1 MAYLGRTAAVSD
13 RPREPGQPSYT
24 AGRRIMKASAALR
37 KEVDSGD
44 CWKGFRP
51 GDWTTSINV
60 RDFIVRN
67 VTPYKGNE
75 DFLAGPSQRTK
86 AVWAK
91 LQPYF
96 ADERKKGVL
105 AVDAKTPSTL
115 LAHTAGYI
123 DQANEVI
130 VGLQTDQPF
139 KRAIFPYGGLRMV
152 EAGLK
157 AAGFEPD
164 PAVHK
169 AFTNYRKSHN
179 DGVFDAYTPEIMN
192 CRRSGIITGLP
203 DAYGRG
209 RIIGDYRRVALC
221 GVDRLLEAKR
231 SERAQI
237 DDMWPNDEIIRQ
249 REELAEQMRALEDL
263 ASMAKLYGYD
273 ISKPA
278 SNAQEAFQWTY
289 FAYLGAIKE
298 ANGAAMSVG
307 RISSFLDV
315 YIERDLKDGVLDEAG
330 AQELWDQLVQK
341 LRIVRFLRTPD
352 YDALFSGDPYW
363 ATECVGGMDLDGRAL
378 VTKSSY
384 RMLHTLYN
392 LGPAPEPNITILWSN
407 QMPAPFKRYCVKVS
421 KDTSSLQYENDDLMR
436 PFWGDDYGIAC
447 CVSAM
452 RLGKQMQFFGARVNL
467 AKALL
472 YAINGGR
479 DEVSGEQV
487 APQTLPVSGEFL
499 DFDEVMAKFDTTMEW
514 LARTYVHA
522 MNCIHYMHDKYFYE
536 RLEMA
541 LHDRDILRTM
551 AFGIAGLSVVA
562 DSLAAIKYAKVHV
575 IRDNTGL
582 AVDYRIEGTKGS
594 NVVPQYGNNDDRV
607 DSIAAELVTRFMQ
620 KIRKHPTYRNAT
632 HTQSVLTI
640 TSNVV
645 YGKTTGN
652 PPDGR
657 RKGEPFGPGANPMHG
672 RDSHGWLAS
681 CLSVAKL
688 PYGDSLDGISYTVS
702 VAPQKAHLSPEELV
716 DGAVKAFDVYFGH
729 GGFHMN
735 LNVIEKETLED
746 AMKNPDKYPQLTIRV
761 SGYAVNFVRLT
772 PEQQRDVI
780 SRTFHG
786 QI

>member
-1 MAYLGRTAAVSD
+1 MKAGAAV
-13 RPREPGQPSYT
+13 
-24 AGRRIMKASAALR
+24 K
-37 KEVDSGD
+37 KEAKDEG
-44 CWKGFRP
+44 CWRGFKP
-51 GDWTTSINV
+51 GDWSTSVNV

-67 VTPYKGNE
+67 VTPYDGDEK
-75 DFLAGPSQRTK
+75 FLVPASKRTK
-86 AVWAK
+86 AVWDK

-96 ADERKKGVL
+96 QAERKKGVL

-115 LAHTAGYI
+115 LAHKAGYI
-123 DQANEVI
+123 DRENEII
-130 VGLQTDQPF
+130 VGLQTDEPF

-157 AAGFEPD
+157 AAGFPAD
-164 PAVHK
+164 PQVHE
-169 AFTNYRKSHN
+169 AFTKYRKSHN
-179 DGVFDAYTPEIMN
+179 DGVFDAYTPEIMK
-192 CRRSGIITGLP
+192 CRKSGIITGLP

-209 RIIGDYRRVALC
+209 RIIGDYRRVALY
-221 GVDRLLEAKR
+221 GVDRLLAVKR
-231 SERAQI
+231 EEREQM
-237 DDMWPNDEIIRQ
+237 DDMWPTDEVIRV
-249 REELAEQMRALEDL
+249 REELAEQMRALKDL
-263 ASMAKLYGYD
+263 VSMAKLYECD
-273 ISKPA
+273 IARPA
-278 SNAQEAFQWTY
+278 NDAREAFQWTY
-289 FAYLGAIKE
+289 LAYLGAIKE
-298 ANGAAMSVG
+298 ANGAAMSIG
-307 RISSFLDV
+307 RISSFLDA
-315 YIERDLKDGVLDEAG
+315 YIERDLKEGILDEAG

-341 LRIVRFLRTPD
+341 LRIVRFLRTPE

-392 LGPAPEPNITILWSN
+392 LGPAPEPNITVLWSTH
-407 QMPAPFKRYCVKVS
+407 MPATFKRFCVKVS

-467 AKALL
+467 AKTLL

-487 APQTLPVSGEFL
+487 APRTPAVTGDFL
-499 DFDEVMAKFDTTMEW
+499 DYDDVMSKFDETMEW

-562 DSLAAIKYAKVHV
+562 DSLSAIKYGKMRVT
-575 IRDNTGL
+575 RDETGL
-582 AVDYRIEGTKGS
+582 IVDYQNEGNKAT
-594 NVVPQYGNNDDRV
+594 PQFGNNDDRV
-607 DSIAAELVTRFMQ
+607 DKIASDIVTSFMG
-620 KIRKHPTYRNAT
+620 KIRKHPTYRNAV

-645 YGKTTGN
+645 YGKATGN
-652 PPDGR
+652 TPDGR

-688 PYGDSLDGISYTVS
+688 PYKDSQDGISYTVS
-702 VAPQKAHLSPEELV
+702 VAPQKAHMSESQLLEE
-716 DGAVKAFDVYFGH
+716 ATKAFDVYFGH

-735 LNVIEKETLED
+735 LNVIDKETLED

>member
-1 MAYLGRTAAVSD
+1 MHSGIAGQQYKKNFVDGTAKSGEIA
-13 RPREPGQPSYT
+13 
-24 AGRRIMKASAALR
+24 MKGSAALA
-37 KEVDSGD
+37 KEEVETKSDQD
-44 CWKGFRP
+44 AWRGFNP
-51 GDWTTSINV
+51 GDWRTSINV

-67 VTPYKGNE
+67 VTPYSGDEK
-75 DFLAGPSQRTK
+75 FLAPASAKTK
-86 AVWAK
+86 AAWAK

-96 ADERKKGVL
+96 QDERKKGVL
-105 AVDAKTPSTL
+105 AVDATTPSTM
-115 LAHTAGYI
+115 LAHKPGYI
-123 DQANEVI
+123 DRDNEVI

-157 AAGFEPD
+157 AAGFEAD
-164 PAVHK
+164 PQVHE
-169 AFTNYRKSHN
+169 AFTKYRKSHN
-179 DGVFDAYTPEIMN
+179 DGVFDVYTPEIMR
-192 CRRSGIITGLP
+192 CRKSGIVTGLP

-209 RIIGDYRRVALC
+209 RIIGDYRRVALY
-221 GVDRLLEAKR
+221 GVDRLIEAKEV
-231 SERAQI
+231 ERAQI
-237 DDMWPNDEIIRQ
+237 NDMWPTDEIIRL
-249 REELAEQMRALEDL
+249 REELAEQIRALKDL
-263 ASMAKLYGYD
+263 AAMAKLYGFD
-273 ISKPA
+273 ISRSA
-278 SNAQEAFQWTY
+278 TNAREAVQWTY

-298 ANGAAMSVG
+298 ANGAAMSIG

-315 YIERDLKDGVLDEAG
+315 YIERDLREGTLDEAA

-341 LRIVRFLRTPD
+341 LRIVRFLRTPE

-363 ATECVGGMDLDGRAL
+363 ATECVGGMDLDGRTL

-392 LGPAPEPNITILWSN
+392 LGPAPEPNITVLWSKN
-407 QMPAPFKRYCVKVS
+407 FPEAFKRYCVKVS
-421 KDTSSLQYENDDLMR
+421 RDTSSLQYENDDLMR

-452 RLGKQMQFFGARVNL
+452 KLGKQMQFFGARVNL

-479 DEVSGEQV
+479 DEISGEQI
-487 APQTLPVSGEFL
+487 APATPPITSEFL
-499 DFDEVMAKFDTTMEW
+499 DYDEVMKKFDITMEW
-514 LARTYVHA
+514 LAQTYVHA

-562 DSLAAIKYAKVHV
+562 DSLSAIKFGKIRA
-575 IRDNTGL
+575 IRDEQGL
-582 AVDYRIEGTKGS
+582 AIDYKNEG
-594 NVVPQYGNNDDRV
+594 NANIPQFGNNDDRV
-607 DSIAAELVTRFMQ
+607 DKIASELVTSFMQ

-645 YGKTTGN
+645 YGKATGN
-652 PPDGR
+652 TPDGR

-672 RDSHGWLAS
+672 RDNHGWLAS

-688 PYGDSLDGISYTVS
+688 PYKDSQDGISYTVS
-702 VAPQKAHLSPEELV
+702 VAPQKAHLSERELV
-716 DGAVKAFDVYFGH
+716 DAATKAFDVYFGH

-735 LNVIEKETLED
+735 LNVIDKETLED

-772 PEQQRDVI
+772 PEQQKDVI

>member
-1 MAYLGRTAAVSD
+1 
-13 RPREPGQPSYT
+13 
-24 AGRRIMKASAALR
+24 MKSSAALA
-37 KEVDSGD
+37 KEVET
-44 CWKGFRP
+44 KGGQDPWRGFKP
-51 GDWTTSINV
+51 GDWRTSIAV

-67 VTPYKGNE
+67 VTPYTGDEK
-75 DFLAGPSQRTK
+75 FLAPASAKTK

-96 ADERKKGVL
+96 QEERKKGVL

-115 LAHTAGYI
+115 LAHKPGYI
-123 DQANEVI
+123 DRDNEVV

-157 AAGFEPD
+157 AAGFEAD
-164 PAVHK
+164 PQVHE
-169 AFTNYRKSHN
+169 AFTKYRKSHN
-179 DGVFDAYTPEIMN
+179 DGVFDAYTPEIMR
-192 CRRSGIITGLP
+192 CRKSGIITGLP
-203 DAYGRG
+203 DSYGRG
-209 RIIGDYRRVALC
+209 RIIGDYRRVALY
-221 GVDRLLEAKR
+221 GVDRLLEVKEI
-231 SERAQI
+231 EREQI
-237 DDMWPNDEIIRQ
+237 NDMWPTDEVIRQ
-249 REELAEQMRALEDL
+249 REELAEQIRALKDL
-263 ASMAKLYGYD
+263 AAMAKLYGFD
-273 ISKPA
+273 ISAPA
-278 SNAQEAFQWTY
+278 TNAREAFQWTY

-298 ANGAAMSVG
+298 ANGAAMSIG

-315 YIERDLKDGVLDEAG
+315 YIERDIREGKLDEAG

-341 LRIVRFLRTPD
+341 LRIVRFLRTPE

-363 ATECVGGMDLDGRAL
+363 ATECVGGMDLDGRTL

-392 LGPAPEPNITILWSN
+392 LGPAPEPNITVLWSKHF
-407 QMPAPFKRYCVKVS
+407 PDSFKRFCVKVS
-421 KDTSSLQYENDDLMR
+421 RDTSSLQYENDDLMR

-452 RLGKQMQFFGARVNL
+452 KLGKQMQFFGARVNL

-479 DEVSGEQV
+479 DENTGDQI
-487 APQTLPVSGEFL
+487 APPTPAITSEFL
-499 DFDEVMAKFDTTMEW
+499 DYDEVMEKFDTTMEW

-562 DSLAAIKYAKVHV
+562 DSLSAIKYGKIRT
-575 IRDNTGL
+575 IRDKNGI
-582 AVDYRIEGTKGS
+582 AVDYKNEG
-594 NVVPQYGNNDDRV
+594 NANVPQFGNNDDRV
-607 DSIAAELVTRFMQ
+607 DKIASELVTSFME

-645 YGKTTGN
+645 YGKATGN
-652 PPDGR
+652 TPDGR

-672 RDSHGWLAS
+672 RDNHGWLAS

-688 PYGDSLDGISYTVS
+688 PYKDSQDGISYTVS
-702 VAPQKAHLSPEELV
+702 VSPQKAHLSERELI
-716 DGAVKAFDVYFGH
+716 DSATKAFDVYFDH

-735 LNVIEKETLED
+735 LNVIDKDTLED

-780 SRTFHG
+780 GRTFHG

>member
-1 MAYLGRTAAVSD
+1 MKAGAAAVKKEAKD
-13 RPREPGQPSYT
+13 
-24 AGRRIMKASAALR
+24 AG
-37 KEVDSGD
+37 
-44 CWKGFRP
+44 CWRGFKP
-51 GDWTTSINV
+51 GDWSTSINV
-60 RDFIVRN
+60 RDFIIRN
-67 VTPYKGNE
+67 VTPYDGDEK
-75 DFLAGPSQRTK
+75 FLAPASKRTK
-86 AVWAK
+86 AVWEK

-96 ADERKKGVL
+96 QAERKKGVL
-105 AVDAKTPSTL
+105 AVDAKNPSTL
-115 LAHTAGYI
+115 LAHKAGYI
-123 DQANEVI
+123 DRDNEVI
-130 VGLQTDQPF
+130 VGLQTDEPF

-157 AAGFEPD
+157 AAGFPAD
-164 PAVHK
+164 PQVHE
-169 AFTNYRKSHN
+169 AFTKYRKSHN
-179 DGVFDAYTPEIMN
+179 DGVFDAYTPEIMK
-192 CRRSGIITGLP
+192 CRKSGIITGLP

-209 RIIGDYRRVALC
+209 RIIGDYRRVALY
-221 GVDRLLEAKR
+221 GVDRLLEVKR
-231 SERAQI
+231 QEREQM
-237 DDMWPNDEIIRQ
+237 DDMWPTDDVIRV
-249 REELAEQMRALEDL
+249 REELAEQMRALKDL
-263 ASMAKLYGYD
+263 AAMAKLYNCD
-273 ISKPA
+273 ITRPA
-278 SNAQEAFQWTY
+278 NDAREAFQWTY
-289 FAYLGAIKE
+289 LAYLGAIKE
-298 ANGAAMSVG
+298 ANGAAMSIG
-307 RISSFLDV
+307 RISSFLDA
-315 YIERDLKDGVLDEAG
+315 YIERDLQDGALDEAG

-341 LRIVRFLRTPD
+341 LRIVRFLRTPE

-392 LGPAPEPNITILWSN
+392 LGPAPEPNITILWSKH
-407 QMPAPFKRYCVKVS
+407 MPETFKRYCVKVS
-421 KDTSSLQYENDDLMR
+421 RDTSSLQYENDDLMR

-479 DEVSGEQV
+479 DEVSGDQV
-487 APQTLPVSGEFL
+487 APRTPAVTGDFL
-499 DFDEVMAKFDTTMEW
+499 DYDDVMARFDITMEW

-562 DSLAAIKYAKVHV
+562 DSLSAIKYGKLRVT
-575 IRDNTGL
+575 RDDTGL
-582 AVDYRIEGTKGS
+582 IVDYQNEGNKAT
-594 NVVPQYGNNDDRV
+594 PQFGNNDDRV
-607 DSIAAELVTRFMQ
+607 DKIASDIVTSFMG
-620 KIRKHPTYRNAT
+620 KIRKHPTYRNAV

-645 YGKTTGN
+645 YGKATGN
-652 PPDGR
+652 TPDGR

-688 PYGDSLDGISYTVS
+688 PYKDSQDGISYTVS
-702 VAPQKAHLSPEELV
+702 VAPQKAHMSESQLLTE
-716 DGAVKAFDVYFGH
+716 ATKAFDVYFGH

-735 LNVIEKETLED
+735 LNVIDKETLED

>member
-1 MAYLGRTAAVSD
+1 
-13 RPREPGQPSYT
+13 
-24 AGRRIMKASAALR
+24 MKSSAALAKDVETKGGQDPWR
-37 KEVDSGD
+37 
-44 CWKGFRP
+44 GFRP
-51 GDWTTSINV
+51 GDWRTSIAV

-67 VTPYKGNE
+67 VTPYTGDEK
-75 DFLAGPSQRTK
+75 FLAPASAKTK

-96 ADERKKGVL
+96 QEERKKGVL

-115 LAHTAGYI
+115 LAHKPGYI
-123 DQANEVI
+123 DHDNEVV
-130 VGLQTDQPF
+130 VGLQTDEPF

-157 AAGFEPD
+157 AAGFEAD
-164 PAVHK
+164 PQVHE
-169 AFTNYRKSHN
+169 AFTKYRKSHN
-179 DGVFDAYTPEIMN
+179 DGVFDAYTPEIMR
-192 CRRSGIITGLP
+192 CRKSGIITGLP

-209 RIIGDYRRVALC
+209 RIIGDYRRVALY
-221 GVDRLLEAKR
+221 GVDRLLEVKEI
-231 SERAQI
+231 EREQI
-237 DDMWPNDEIIRQ
+237 NDMWPTDEVIRQ
-249 REELAEQMRALEDL
+249 REELAEQIRALKDL
-263 ASMAKLYGYD
+263 AAMAKLYGFD
-273 ISKPA
+273 ISAPA
-278 SNAQEAFQWTY
+278 TNAREAFQWTY

-298 ANGAAMSVG
+298 ANGAAMSIG

-315 YIERDLKDGVLDEAG
+315 YIERDIREGKLDEAG

-363 ATECVGGMDLDGRAL
+363 ATECVGGMDLDGRTL

-392 LGPAPEPNITILWSN
+392 LGPAPEPNITVLWSKHF
-407 QMPAPFKRYCVKVS
+407 PDPFKRFCVKVS
-421 KDTSSLQYENDDLMR
+421 RDTSSLQYENDDLMR

-452 RLGKQMQFFGARVNL
+452 KLGKQMQFFGARVNL

-479 DEVSGEQV
+479 DENSGDQI
-487 APQTLPVSGEFL
+487 APPTPAITGEFL
-499 DFDEVMAKFDTTMEW
+499 DYDEVMEKFDTTMEW

-562 DSLAAIKYAKVHV
+562 DSLSAIKYGKIRT
-575 IRDNTGL
+575 IRDKNGL
-582 AVDYRIEGTKGS
+582 AVDYKNEG
-594 NVVPQYGNNDDRV
+594 NANVPQFGNNDDRV
-607 DSIAAELVTRFMQ
+607 DKIASELVTSFME

-645 YGKTTGN
+645 YGKATGN
-652 PPDGR
+652 TPDGR

-672 RDSHGWLAS
+672 RDNHGWLAS

-688 PYGDSLDGISYTVS
+688 PYKDSQDGISYTVS
-702 VAPQKAHLSPEELV
+702 VSPQKAHLSERELI
-716 DGAVKAFDVYFGH
+716 DSATKAFDVYFDH

-735 LNVIEKETLED
+735 LNVIDKDTLED

-772 PEQQRDVI
+772 PEQQKDVI

>member
-1 MAYLGRTAAVSD
+1 
-13 RPREPGQPSYT
+13 
-24 AGRRIMKASAALR
+24 MKGSAALKR
-37 KEVDSGD
+37 EAKDQDS
-44 CWKGFRP
+44 WRGFRR
-51 GDWTTSINV
+51 GDWSTSIDV

-67 VTPYKGNE
+67 VTPYAGDEK
-75 DFLAGPSQRTK
+75 FLAGASKRTK

-96 ADERKKGVL
+96 QEERKKGVL
-105 AVDAKTPSTL
+105 AVDAKNPSTM
-115 LAHTAGYI
+115 LAHKAGYI
-123 DQANEVI
+123 DRDNEVI
-130 VGLQTDQPF
+130 VGLQTDEPF
-139 KRAIFPYGGLRMV
+139 KRAIFPFGGLRMV

-157 AAGFEPD
+157 AAGFDAD
-164 PAVHK
+164 PQVHE
-169 AFTNYRKSHN
+169 AFTKYRKSHN
-179 DGVFDAYTPEIMN
+179 DGVFDAYTPEIMK
-192 CRRSGIITGLP
+192 CRKSGIVTGLP

-209 RIIGDYRRVALC
+209 RIIGDYRRVALY
-221 GVDRLLEAKR
+221 GVDRLLEVKR
-231 SERAQI
+231 EERAQM
-237 DDMWPNDEIIRQ
+237 DDMWPTDEVIRV
-249 REELAEQMRALEDL
+249 REELAEQMRALKDL
-263 ASMAKLYGYD
+263 AAMAKLYNCD
-273 ISKPA
+273 ISQPA

-289 FAYLGAIKE
+289 LAYLGAIKE
-298 ANGAAMSVG
+298 ANGAAMSIG
-307 RISSFLDV
+307 RISSFFDI
-315 YIERDLKDGVLDEAG
+315 YIERDLKEGALDEAG

-341 LRIVRFLRTPD
+341 LRIVRFLRTPE

-392 LGPAPEPNITILWSN
+392 LGPAPEPNITVLWSKH
-407 QMPAPFKRYCVKVS
+407 MPENFKRFCVKVS
-421 KDTSSLQYENDDLMR
+421 RDTSSLQYENDDLMR

-487 APQTLPVSGEFL
+487 APQTVAVTGDFL
-499 DFDEVMAKFDTTMEW
+499 DYDDVMAKFDITMEW
-514 LARTYVHA
+514 LARVYVHA

-562 DSLAAIKYAKVHV
+562 DSLSAIKYGKMRVS
-575 IRDNTGL
+575 RDATGL
-582 AVDYRIEGTKGS
+582 IVDYQNEGNTAT
-594 NVVPQYGNNDDRV
+594 PQFGNNDDRV
-607 DSIAAELVTRFMQ
+607 DKIASDIVTSFMG
-620 KIRKHPTYRNAT
+620 KIRKHPTYRNAV

-645 YGKTTGN
+645 YGKATGN
-652 PPDGR
+652 TPDGR

-688 PYGDSLDGISYTVS
+688 PYKDSQDGISYTVS
-702 VAPQKAHLSPEELV
+702 VAPQKAHLSEKQLVEE
-716 DGAVKAFDVYFGH
+716 ATKAFDVYFDH

-735 LNVIEKETLED
+735 LNVIDKDTLED

-772 PEQQRDVI
+772 PEQQKDVI